1 MMKPVLAGSLRGG
14 MTYSKIEQ
22 AKGILNP
29 HLGAQHFQLTRYRPS
44 PDLRFFIER
53 YWIIHWDLRG
63 QAPYLSQ
70 TLPYPCVNLV
80 LEAGQSAIFGVA
92 TGKFDRLLEGTGK
105 VFGIKF
111 RPGGF
116 YPFIQSPVAAFTNAS
131 ITLDSVFG
139 PAGGK
144 LENCVLSQPD
154 HDQMIVTAEGFLRQH
169 RPPCDPQVTLINQ
182 LLDCISENPAINRV
196 ADLLAHTSSSKRSLQ
211 RLFQVYVGVSP
222 KWVIKRYRLH
232 EAADQLADGIIPD
245 WARLAVSLGY
255 FDQAH
260 FIKDFK
266 TIVGQTPLEYART
279 VSACMP
285 AEATP

>member
-1 MMKPVLAGSLRGG
+1 

-29 HLGAQHFQLTRYRPS
+29 HLGAQHFQLTRYRPT
-44 PDLRFFIER
+44 PDLRLFIER

-63 QAPYLSQ
+63 QPPYLSQ

-80 LEAGQSAIFGVA
+80 LETGRSGIFGVA

-144 LENCVLSQPD
+144 LENCVLSQHTHED
-154 HDQMIVTAEGFLRQH
+154 MIAAMEDFLGPFMPQ
-169 RPPCDPQVTLINQ
+169 PDPQVTQISQ
-182 LLDCISENPAINRV
+182 LVDCISENPAITRV
-196 ADLLAHTSSSKRSLQ
+196 ADLLAHTPSSKRSLQ

-232 EAADQLADGIIPD
+232 EAADQLANGTVPD
-245 WARLAVSLGY
+245 WAHLAVSLGY

-285 AEATP
+285 AEAAP